1 MRVGFAGTP
10 EFAVDALA
18 AIVGAGHTIPLC
30 LTQPDRPKGRGL
42 KLEVSPV
49 KVFAL
54 RHRIPLAQPGTLKT
68 DDVRAPLLAIPL
80 DVLVVAAYGLL
91 LPPPMLAWPSH
102 GSLNIHASLLPRWRG
117 AAPIQ
122 RAIEAG
128 DTTTG
133 ITIMQMDAGL
143 DTGDIVAT
151 AEAPIGPRETAG
163 TLTRTLAAA
172 GATAIVDALA
182 RLAREGGLQ
191 HVPQPA
197 TGITYAAKIDRDES
211 VIDWSQSPAV
221 IERKLRAFDPTPGA
235 VALLNGGFVKLWA
248 GDARDA
254 PTDALAGTVVAA
266 TPTGIDVACGP
277 ASPRGTLRIT
287 ELQPAGGRR
296 MSAAAYLAGRPLQA
310 GARFAPPA
318 A

>member
-42 KLEVSPV
+42 KLELSPV
-49 KVFAL
+49 KVFAV
-54 RHRIPLAQPGTLKT
+54 RHRIPLAQPGTLKMN
-68 DDVRAPLLAIPL
+68 DVRAPLLAIPI

-91 LPPPMLAWPSH
+91 LPPAVLAWPSH
-102 GSLNIHASLLPRWRG
+102 GGLNIHASLLPRWRG

-151 AEAPIGPRETAG
+151 TEVPLAPRETAG
-163 TLTRTLAAA
+163 TLTRTLAGA
-172 GATAIVDALA
+172 GATAIVDALPSRPRRA
-182 RLAREGGLQ
+182 VEHA
-191 HVPQPA
+191 PQPA
-197 TGITYAAKIDRDES
+197 TGVTYAAKIGRDES
-211 VIDWSQSPAV
+211 AVDWGQPPATL
-221 IERKLRAFDPTPGA
+221 ERKLRALDPSPGS
-235 VALLNGGFVKLWA
+235 VASLDGSLLKLWTA
-248 GDARDA
+248 
-254 PTDALAGTVVAA
+254 DALDTATDFPPGMVVAA
-266 TPTGIDVACGP
+266 TPAGIDVACG
-277 ASPRGTLRIT
+277 AETPRKTLRIT

-296 MSAAAYLAGRPLQA
+296 MSAAAYLAGRPIAA
-310 GARFAPPA
+310 GARFATLPV
-318 A
+318 

>member
-42 KLEVSPV
+42 KLELSPV

-68 DDVRAPLLAIPL
+68 NDVRAPLLAIPI

-91 LPPPMLAWPSH
+91 LPAAVLAWPTH
-102 GSLNIHASLLPRWRG
+102 GGLNIHASLLPRWRG

-133 ITIMQMDAGL
+133 ITIMQMDSGL

-151 AEAPIGPRETAG
+151 AAVSIAPRETAG
-163 TLTRTLAAA
+163 TLTRKLAGA
-172 GATAIVDALA
+172 GATAIVDALS
-182 RLAREGGLQ
+182 RLARDGRLQ
-191 HVPQPA
+191 HAPQPV
-197 TGITYAAKIDRDES
+197 TGVTYAPKIGREES
-211 VIDWSQSPAV
+211 VLDWGQPPATL
-221 IERKLRAFDPTPGA
+221 ERKLRAFDPSPGA
-235 VALLNGGFVKLWA
+235 VASLDGGLVKLWTA
-248 GDARDA
+248 DALDTATDA
-254 PTDALAGTVVAA
+254 PPGMVVAA
-266 TPTGIDVACGP
+266 TPAGIDVACG
-277 ASPRGTLRIT
+277 AESPRKTLRIT

-296 MSAAAYLAGRPLQA
+296 MSAAAYLAGRPIAA
-310 GARFAPPA
+310 GARFATLPV
-318 A
+318 

>member
-42 KLEVSPV
+42 KLELSPV

-54 RHRIPLAQPGTLKT
+54 RHRIPLAQPETLKT
-68 DDVRAPLLAIPL
+68 DDARAPLLAIPL

-91 LPPPMLAWPSH
+91 LPPPVLAWPSH
-102 GSLNIHASLLPRWRG
+102 GGLNIHASLLPRWRG

-151 AEAPIGPRETAG
+151 TATPIAPRETAG
-163 TLTRTLAAA
+163 TLTHKLAVAGAAA
-172 GATAIVDALA
+172 IIDALS
-182 RLAREGGLQ
+182 RLARDGRLPR
-191 HVPQPA
+191 VAQPA
-197 TGITYAAKIDRDES
+197 SGVTYAAKIGRDERA
-211 VIDWSQSPAV
+211 IDWTQSPATL
-221 IERKLRAFDPTPGA
+221 ERKLRAFDPAPGA
-235 VALLNGGFVKLWA
+235 VASRHGPTPRLTRPAKRGRPGGADRRKLFH
-248 GDARDA
+248 GNTERIFHIA
-254 PTDALAGTVVAA
+254 PT
-266 TPTGIDVACGP
+266 
-277 ASPRGTLRIT
+277 
-287 ELQPAGGRR
+287 
-296 MSAAAYLAGRPLQA
+296 
-310 GARFAPPA
+310 
-318 A
+318 

>member
-42 KLEVSPV
+42 KLELSPV

-54 RHRIPLAQPGTLKT
+54 RHRIPLAQPESLKT
-68 DDVRAPLLAIPL
+68 NDARAPLLAIPL

-91 LPPPMLAWPSH
+91 LPPPVLAWPSH
-102 GSLNIHASLLPRWRG
+102 GGLNIHASLLPRWRG

-133 ITIMQMDAGL
+133 VTIMQMDAGL

-151 AEAPIGPRETAG
+151 TAIPIAPRETAG
-163 TLTRTLAAA
+163 TLTRKLAVAGAAA
-172 GATAIVDALA
+172 IIDALSH
-182 RLAREGGLQ
+182 LARDGRLLRMT
-191 HVPQPA
+191 QPA
-197 TGITYAAKIDRDES
+197 SGVTYAAKIGRDERA
-211 VIDWSQSPAV
+211 IDWTQSPAAL
-221 IERKLRAFDPTPGA
+221 ERKLRAFDPAPGA
-235 VALLNGGFVKLWA
+235 VASLDGRLVKLWA
-248 GDARDA
+248 ADAMNTA
-254 PTDALAGTVVAA
+254 TDAAPGVVIAA
-266 TPTGIDVACGP
+266 TPAGIDVACGT
-277 ASPRGTLRIT
+277 ASPRETLRIT

-296 MSAAAYLAGRPLQA
+296 MATAAYLAARPLEA

-318 A
+318 